1 MMEIRCPHCGQR
13 AQAEFIYERTVD
25 SVVSIDVAPEAA
37 MEALFTRR
45 NPRGVDEEIWR
56 HTYGCRA
63 WMVIT
68 RHRVT
73 NEISAVREILPGTG
87 RWPEGTEGQGLAVHP
102 GIRKS
107 LTWTA
112 PSVALRAPPPLRGE
126 DFGINFTFDGKTY
139 QARKG
144 DMLAAAL
151 LRNGVTLVGRSF
163 KYHRPRGIMTAGVEE
178 PNALV
183 TVGEGGRSEAN
194 TRATDVFVY
203 EGLIVKSQN
212 RWPSLSFDFGAIL
225 GLAAPVFSAGF
236 YYKTFFGSAKRW
248 MFYEYFIR
256 KAAGLGNAPTQAD
269 PDRFSQRAAF
279 CDILVVGAGPAGLQ
293 AALEAAEAGKRV
305 ILVEQDCILG
315 SSLIRDPQEQN
326 AAWIEATATRIAA
339 AGGRILTRTTASG
352 YWEHDLVT
360 LTQRLAEPGQVPANG
375 IAQRLWHVRAGQV
388 ILATGSIER
397 PMAFANNDR
406 PGVML
411 SQAVRTYVQRFGVV
425 PGKRV
430 VIATNNDDAY
440 KTAYALKAAGAEI
453 VAILDARPELS
464 DAARDAGSKFEI
476 HPNSVPVSATGN
488 KRGLRSV
495 KADLSTEPQ
504 SFTADLLAVSGGFTP
519 VVHLHMQA
527 GGTLDWH
534 EAAQAFVPATSRQ
547 NVTTIGGAVSPQ
559 PIFRLLPV
567 SQPKKSFI
575 DFQNDVTLADVDLAW
590 AEGYRSVEHLKR
602 YTTLG
607 MATDQGKLSNMA
619 ALGRLAQAQGVSI
632 PEAGL
637 TTFRPPYTP
646 VTMGLLAGAGAKDAG
661 AHVRRL
667 TLYDV
672 HLGHQPIWQPLGL
685 WFRPRA
691 YPVAGETLAQAALRE
706 AKTVR
711 AAVGMTDVSTLA
723 KFEISGPDAV
733 ALLEIIC
740 ATSVGKLAVGRG
752 RYTFMCREDG
762 MVFDD
767 GTVWRLG
774 AQRYLLTS
782 STGGADRM
790 ATHIS
795 YVRQYLAP
803 HLRVSAVNVQEH
815 YAGIAVAG
823 PQSRSVLTALIGEE
837 PPRHMS
843 TIPATIAGISVII
856 LAASYSGERAFE
868 IYVEATLTSSVWA
881 ACHREVAAQGGTLY
895 GLEAMEFLRIEK
907 GHLVVGG
914 EVDGR
919 MTPHDLALDKMLNKA
934 GGYVGASGLARP
946 ALSEPGRRQL
956 VGLEALDGNIP
967 EGAMLITQDGQSPH
981 GHVSAAAFR
990 INEGGSIA
998 LGQLKD
1004 GFSRHGEELIAT
1016 SPTRGQKARVRVTA
1030 PHFYDSA
1037 GERYGD

>member
-1 MMEIRCPHCGQR
+1 MTGP
-13 AQAEFIYERTVD
+13 T
-25 SVVSIDVAPEAA
+25 
-37 MEALFTRR
+37 
-45 NPRGVDEEIWR
+45 
-56 HTYGCRA
+56 
-63 WMVIT
+63 IT
-68 RHRVT
+68 
-73 NEISAVREILPGTG
+73 
-87 RWPEGTEGQGLAVHP
+87 
-102 GIRKS
+102 
-107 LTWTA
+107 
-112 PSVALRAPPPLRGE
+112 
-126 DFGINFTFDGKTY
+126 FTFDGKAY
-139 QARKG
+139 QAREG
-144 DMLAAAL
+144 DTLAAAL
-151 LRNGVTLVGRSF
+151 LRSGVGLVGRSF

-178 PNALV
+178 PNAIV
-183 TVGEGGRSEAN
+183 TVGEGGRSEPN

-203 EGLIVKSQN
+203 EGLVAKSQN
-212 RWPSLSFDFGAIL
+212 RWPSLSLDFGAVL
-225 GLAAPVFSAGF
+225 VLAAPIFSAGF

-256 KAAGLGNAPTQAD
+256 KAAGLGTAPTQAD

-279 CDILVVGAGPAGLQ
+279 CDVLVVGAGPAGLS
-293 AALEAAEAGKRV
+293 AALEATEAGKRV
-305 ILVEQDCILG
+305 ILVEQDRILG
-315 SSLIRDPQEQN
+315 PSLIRDPQELD
-326 AAWIEATATRIAA
+326 AVWIDATAARIRA

-360 LTQRLAEPGQVPANG
+360 LTQRIAEPGQVPPDG

-397 PMAFANNDR
+397 PVAFAHNDR

-440 KTAYALKAAGAEI
+440 QTAAALKSAGAEI
-453 VAILDARPELS
+453 VAILDVRPAPAGQHTGFAVHNN
-464 DAARDAGSKFEI
+464 AA
-476 HPNSVPVSATGN
+476 P
-488 KRGLRSV
+488 
-495 KADLSTEPQ
+495 LSTTGARH
-504 SFTADLLAVSGGFTP
+504 SLKTVTAIVDSTTKGWSADLLAVSGGFTP
-519 VVHLHMQA
+519 IVHLHMQS
-527 GGTLDWH
+527 GGTLDWNDD
-534 EAAQAFVPATSRQ
+534 AQAFVPATSRQ
-547 NVTTIGGAVSPQ
+547 NVTTIGGATCPD
-559 PIFRLLPV
+559 PV
-567 SQPKKSFI
+567 FTAPSQSDPAKSFI

-619 ALGRLAQAQGVSI
+619 ALGRLAEKQGVAI

-646 VTMGLLAGAGAKDAG
+646 VTMGLFAGAGAKDAG

-667 TLYDV
+667 ALYDV
-672 HLGHQPIWQPLGL
+672 HAAKNPIWQPLGY

-691 YPVAGETLAQAALRE
+691 YPVGNETLAQAALRE
-706 AKTVR
+706 AKAVR
-711 AAVGMTDVSTLA
+711 TSVGMTDVSTLA
-723 KFEISGPDAV
+723 KFEISGPDA
-733 ALLEIIC
+733 AAFLEIVC
-740 ATSVGKLAVGRG
+740 ATTVGKLAVGRG
-752 RYTFMCREDG
+752 RYTFMLREDG

-767 GTVWRLG
+767 GTVWCL
-774 AQRYLLTS
+774 AENRYLLTS

-795 YVRQYLAP
+795 YVRQYLCP

-815 YAGIAVAG
+815 YVGIAVAG
-823 PQSRSVLTALIGEE
+823 PNAKAVLTALIGEE

-843 TIPATIAGISVII
+843 TVPALIAGVPVLV

-868 IYVEATLTSSVWA
+868 IYVEASHTAPVWS
-881 ACHREVAAQGGTLY
+881 ACEAEVTAHVGCLY

-934 GGYVGASGLARP
+934 GGYIGAAGLSRP
-946 ALSEPGRRQL
+946 ALGAPGRRQL
-956 VGLEALDGNIP
+956 VGLEAIVGTIP
-967 EGAMLITQDGQSPH
+967 EGAMLITRHGASPQ
-981 GHVSAAAFR
+981 GHVSAAAYR
-990 INEGGSIA
+990 VVKGGSVA
-998 LGQLKD
+998 LGQLEN
-1004 GFSRHGEELIAT
+1004 GFARQGEELIAS
-1016 SPTRGQKARVRVTA
+1016 SPTRGQEARVRVVA

-1037 GERYGD
+1037 GERYRD